1 MNNMNNMNINKMVE
15 FILEKKEPFT
25 DKRKTNNKGFKI
37 LLLALIMIFLMCE
50 LEVTLYKK

>member
-1 MNNMNNMNINKMVE
+1 MNNMNINKMVE

-25 DKRKTNNKGFKI
+25 DKRETNNKGFKI

-50 LEVTLYKK
+50 LEVTLYKE